1 MIFEKYKDLTPVQYK
16 GAVEFDEIELKS
28 RVKQFLLYEKSLRN
42 LSQSELEDWLR
53 IFKVSPTQ
61 NAQIQFD
68 MDRYQ
73 KENKVRFR
81 QSVRLAFAIK
91 KCMKLA
97 YHKADTGKQL
107 EDLGRIT
114 SVVNE
119 APEIKD
125 EELKT
130 KITKKDLLKLK

>member
-61 NAQIQFD
+61 NAQIQSD

-81 QSVRLAFAIK
+81 QSGRLAFAIK

-97 YHKADTGKQL
+97 YHKAYTG
-107 EDLGRIT
+107 
-114 SVVNE
+114 NN
-119 APEIKD
+119 
-125 EELKT
+125 
-130 KITKKDLLKLK
+130 